1 MIRRIECL
9 RCFKSPRFTE
19 PDVAQGWT
27 YRTTTAR
34 VKKPEKHEVQVIADG
49 STSAVILS
57 SILCDQCGEPIK
69 DGQQAKLV
77 TIWNTGRE
85 GEPLRWEEDFTTTD
99 KQQRTKG

>member
-9 RCFKSPRFTE
+9 RCFKLPRFTE
-19 PDVAQGWT
+19 PDVVQGWT

-34 VKKPEKHEVQVIADG
+34 VKKPKKHEVKVIG
-49 STSAVILS
+49 GGNVETFVLP

-77 TIWNTGRE
+77 TIWNTRGE
-85 GEPLRWEEDFTTTD
+85 GEPSRWEEDFMMQD
-99 KQQRTKG
+99 KQLTKG